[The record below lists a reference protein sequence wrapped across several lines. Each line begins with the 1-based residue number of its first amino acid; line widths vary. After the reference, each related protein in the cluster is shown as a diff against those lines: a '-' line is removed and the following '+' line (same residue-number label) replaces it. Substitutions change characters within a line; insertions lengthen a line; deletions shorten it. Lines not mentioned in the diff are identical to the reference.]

1 MFCPLKLY
9 FQSNIDEDVEEDYF
23 ISKTLKDLRIDIQ
36 DILHKN
42 LRHIKKDMDEN
53 EIEKRL
59 SIGISNQVK
68 TTFDIIEE
76 VNEENRNQ
84 ENEDGNTPSN
94 LKNDDEIEFIDE
106 NNGEIKT
113 EEDEEI
119 LSLKVAQS
127 MKVLDKDGSEIQNL
141 FFPTSMYNYLIRDIG
156 LDLIGVID
164 KIEVEKGNYFPI
176 SLKSSNPPVNGVW
189 DGDFME
195 AIANALLIEQE
206 FNTYVT
212 VAYVDY
218 LKIADRRAVIIDTD
232 ARKSFFKVLTSVNK
246 IVENGEIPTV
256 KTGLKKDEEIEFID
270 EEKKE
275 DENDNLKE
283 LKKELINEINL
294 NIKILS
300 LKLAQS
306 MKVLDKDGSEIQNLF
321 FPTCMYNYLIR
332 DIGLDLIG
340 VIDKIEVE
348 KGNYFPI
355 SLKSSNPPING
366 VWDGDFMEAIA
377 NALLIEQE
385 FNTYV
390 TVAYID
396 YLKIADRRAV
406 IIDTDARKSFFKV
419 LTSVNKIVENGEIP
433 TVKTGLKKCEN
444 CEYKEL
450 CDNS

>member
-42 LRHIKKDMDEN
+42 LRHIKKDMDEK

-68 TTFDIIEE
+68 TTFEIIEE
-76 VNEENRNQ
+76 INDKEETD
-84 ENEDGNTPSN
+84 ESN
-94 LKNDDEIEFIDE
+94 LKKDEDIEFIDE
-106 NNGEIKT
+106 EKK
-113 EEDEEI
+113 EDENDNLKELKKELINEINLNIKI

-127 MKVLDKDGSEIQNL
+127 MKVLDRDGSEIQNL

-176 SLKSSNPPVNGVW
+176 SLKSSNPPV
-189 DGDFME
+189 
-195 AIANALLIEQE
+195 
-206 FNTYVT
+206 
-212 VAYVDY
+212 
-218 LKIADRRAVIIDTD
+218 
-232 ARKSFFKVLTSVNK
+232 
-246 IVENGEIPTV
+246 
-256 KTGLKKDEEIEFID
+256 
-270 EEKKE
+270 
-275 DENDNLKE
+275 
-283 LKKELINEINL
+283 
-294 NIKILS
+294 
-300 LKLAQS
+300 
-306 MKVLDKDGSEIQNLF
+306 
-321 FPTCMYNYLIR
+321 
-332 DIGLDLIG
+332 
-340 VIDKIEVE
+340 
-348 KGNYFPI
+348 
-355 SLKSSNPPING
+355 NG

>member
-9 FQSNIDEDVEEDYF
+9 FQSNIEEDVEEDYF
-23 ISKTLKDLRIDIQ
+23 ISKTLNDLRIDIQ

-42 LRHIKKDMDEN
+42 LRHIKKDMGEN

-59 SIGISNQVK
+59 SIGINNQIK
-68 TTFDIIEE
+68 ATFEIIEE
-76 VNEENRNQ
+76 INDKEE
-84 ENEDGNTPSN
+84 EDESN
-94 LKNDDEIEFIDE
+94 LKKDEDIEFIDE
-106 NNGEIKT
+106 EKKEEENDNLNELKKELVDEINLNLK
-113 EEDEEI
+113 I

-127 MKVLDKDGSEIQNL
+127 MKVLDRDGSEIQNL

-176 SLKSSNPPVNGVW
+176 LLKSSNPPVNGVW

-256 KTGLKKDEEIEFID
+256 KTGLKK
-270 EEKKE
+270 
-275 DENDNLKE
+275 
-283 LKKELINEINL
+283 
-294 NIKILS
+294 
-300 LKLAQS
+300 
-306 MKVLDKDGSEIQNLF
+306 
-321 FPTCMYNYLIR
+321 
-332 DIGLDLIG
+332 
-340 VIDKIEVE
+340 
-348 KGNYFPI
+348 
-355 SLKSSNPPING
+355 
-366 VWDGDFMEAIA
+366 
-377 NALLIEQE
+377 
-385 FNTYV
+385 
-390 TVAYID
+390 
-396 YLKIADRRAV
+396 
-406 IIDTDARKSFFKV
+406 
-419 LTSVNKIVENGEIP
+419 
-433 TVKTGLKKCEN
+433 CEN

>member
-1 MFCPLKLY
+1 MISVSTIKSYMFCPLKLY
-9 FQSNIDEDVEEDYF
+9 FQSNIDEDLEEDYF

-68 TTFDIIEE
+68 TTFEIIEE
-76 VNEENRNQ
+76 INDK
-84 ENEDGNTPSN
+84 ED
-94 LKNDDEIEFIDE
+94 IDE
-106 NNGEIKT
+106 
-113 EEDEEI
+113 
-119 LSLKVAQS
+119 
-127 MKVLDKDGSEIQNL
+127 
-141 FFPTSMYNYLIRDIG
+141 
-156 LDLIGVID
+156 
-164 KIEVEKGNYFPI
+164 
-176 SLKSSNPPVNGVW
+176 SN
-189 DGDFME
+189 
-195 AIANALLIEQE
+195 
-206 FNTYVT
+206 
-212 VAYVDY
+212 
-218 LKIADRRAVIIDTD
+218 
-232 ARKSFFKVLTSVNK
+232 
-246 IVENGEIPTV
+246 
-256 KTGLKKDEEIEFID
+256 LKKDEEIEFID

-275 DENDNLKE
+275 KEKDSNNLNE
-283 LKKELINEINL
+283 IKKELINEINL

-300 LKLAQS
+300 LKVAQS
-306 MKVLDKDGSEIQNLF
+306 MKVLDKDGGEIQNLF
-321 FPTCMYNYLIR
+321 FPTSMYNYLIR

>member
-1 MFCPLKLY
+1 MISVSTIKSYMFCPLKLY
-9 FQSNIDEDVEEDYF
+9 FQSNIDEETEEDYF
-23 ISKTLKDLRIDIQ
+23 ISKTLKDLRMDIQ
-36 DILHKN
+36 DILSKN
-42 LRHIKKDMDEN
+42 LRHVKKDMNEK

-59 SIGISNQVK
+59 AIGISNQVK

-76 VNEENRNQ
+76 INEKNRNK
-84 ENEDGNTPSN
+84 ENEDESN
-94 LKNDDEIEFIDE
+94 LKKDDEIEFIDKK
-106 NNGEIKT
+106 NSEIKT
-113 EEDEEI
+113 DDKLKELKKELIDEINLNLKI
-119 LSLKVAQS
+119 LSLKVYQS
-127 MKVLDKDGSEIQNL
+127 MKVLDKDGSEIKNL
-141 FFPTSMYNYLIRDIG
+141 FFPTS
-156 LDLIGVID
+156 
-164 KIEVEKGNYFPI
+164 
-176 SLKSSNPPVNGVW
+176 
-189 DGDFME
+189 
-195 AIANALLIEQE
+195 
-206 FNTYVT
+206 
-212 VAYVDY
+212 
-218 LKIADRRAVIIDTD
+218 
-232 ARKSFFKVLTSVNK
+232 
-246 IVENGEIPTV
+246 
-256 KTGLKKDEEIEFID
+256 
-270 EEKKE
+270 
-275 DENDNLKE
+275 
-283 LKKELINEINL
+283 
-294 NIKILS
+294 
-300 LKLAQS
+300 
-306 MKVLDKDGSEIQNLF
+306 
-321 FPTCMYNYLIR
+321 MYNYLIR

-433 TVKTGLKKCEN
+433 TVKTNLKKCEN

>member
-1 MFCPLKLY
+1 MISVSTIKSYMFCPLKLY

-42 LRHIKKDMDEN
+42 LRHIKKDMDET

-59 SIGISNQVK
+59 AIGINNQIK
-68 TTFDIIEE
+68 TTFEIIGEINEKNKEAEGEE
-76 VNEENRNQ
+76 QPKKE
-84 ENEDGNTPSN
+84 
-94 LKNDDEIEFIDE
+94 DEIEFID
-106 NNGEIKT
+106 KK
-113 EEDEEI
+113 EEDEDDELNKLKKELINEINLNLKI
-119 LSLKVAQS
+119 LSLKVSQS

-156 LDLIGVID
+156 LDLIGIID

-218 LKIADRRAVIIDTD
+218 LKIANRRAVIIDTD
-232 ARKSFFKVLTSVNK
+232 ARKSFFKVLTN
-246 IVENGEIPTV
+246 
-256 KTGLKKDEEIEFID
+256 
-270 EEKKE
+270 
-275 DENDNLKE
+275 
-283 LKKELINEINL
+283 
-294 NIKILS
+294 
-300 LKLAQS
+300 
-306 MKVLDKDGSEIQNLF
+306 
-321 FPTCMYNYLIR
+321 
-332 DIGLDLIG
+332 
-340 VIDKIEVE
+340 
-348 KGNYFPI
+348 
-355 SLKSSNPPING
+355 
-366 VWDGDFMEAIA
+366 
-377 NALLIEQE
+377 
-385 FNTYV
+385 
-390 TVAYID
+390 
-396 YLKIADRRAV
+396 
-406 IIDTDARKSFFKV
+406 
-419 LTSVNKIVENGEIP
+419 VNKIVENGEIP

>member
-1 MFCPLKLY
+1 MISVSTIKSYMFCPLKLY
-9 FQSNIDEDVEEDYF
+9 FQSNIDEDVEDDYF

-59 SIGISNQVK
+59 SIGINNQIK
-68 TTFDIIEE
+68 ATFEIIEE
-76 VNEENRNQ
+76 INDKEELD
-84 ENEDGNTPSN
+84 ESN
-94 LKNDDEIEFIDE
+94 LKKDEDIEFIDE
-106 NNGEIKT
+106 EKKEEENDNLKELKKELINEINLNIK
-113 EEDEEI
+113 I
-119 LSLKVAQS
+119 LSLKVSQS

-218 LKIADRRAVIIDTD
+218 LKIANRRTVIIDTD
-232 ARKSFFKVLTSVNK
+232 ARKSFFKVLTNVNK
-246 IVENGEIPTV
+246 I
-256 KTGLKKDEEIEFID
+256 IE
-270 EEKKE
+270 K
-275 DENDNLKE
+275 
-283 LKKELINEINL
+283 
-294 NIKILS
+294 
-300 LKLAQS
+300 
-306 MKVLDKDGSEIQNLF
+306 
-321 FPTCMYNYLIR
+321 
-332 DIGLDLIG
+332 
-340 VIDKIEVE
+340 
-348 KGNYFPI
+348 
-355 SLKSSNPPING
+355 
-366 VWDGDFMEAIA
+366 
-377 NALLIEQE
+377 
-385 FNTYV
+385 
-390 TVAYID
+390 
-396 YLKIADRRAV
+396 
-406 IIDTDARKSFFKV
+406 
-419 LTSVNKIVENGEIP
+419 GEIP

>member
-1 MFCPLKLY
+1 MISVSTIKSYMFCPLKLY
-9 FQSNIDEDVEEDYF
+9 FQSNIDEDIEEDYF

-42 LRHIKKDMDEN
+42 LRHIKKDMDEK

-68 TTFDIIEE
+68 TTFEIIEE
-76 VNEENRNQ
+76 INDKEEID
-84 ENEDGNTPSN
+84 ESN
-94 LKNDDEIEFIDE
+94 LKKDEEIEFIDE
-106 NNGEIKT
+106 EKKDDENDNLKELKKELVNEINLNIK
-113 EEDEEI
+113 I

-127 MKVLDKDGSEIQNL
+127 MKVLDKDGHEIQNL

-164 KIEVEKGNYFPI
+164 KIEVEKGNY
-176 SLKSSNPPVNGVW
+176 L
-189 DGDFME
+189 
-195 AIANALLIEQE
+195 
-206 FNTYVT
+206 
-212 VAYVDY
+212 
-218 LKIADRRAVIIDTD
+218 
-232 ARKSFFKVLTSVNK
+232 
-246 IVENGEIPTV
+246 
-256 KTGLKKDEEIEFID
+256 
-270 EEKKE
+270 
-275 DENDNLKE
+275 
-283 LKKELINEINL
+283 
-294 NIKILS
+294 
-300 LKLAQS
+300 
-306 MKVLDKDGSEIQNLF
+306 
-321 FPTCMYNYLIR
+321 
-332 DIGLDLIG
+332 
-340 VIDKIEVE
+340 
-348 KGNYFPI
+348 PI
-355 SLKSSNPPING
+355 SLKSSNPPITG

>member
-1 MFCPLKLY
+1 MISVSTIKSYMFCPLKLY

-68 TTFDIIEE
+68 TTFEIIEE
-76 VNEENRNQ
+76 INDKEETD
-84 ENEDGNTPSN
+84 ESN
-94 LKNDDEIEFIDE
+94 
-106 NNGEIKT
+106 
-113 EEDEEI
+113 
-119 LSLKVAQS
+119 
-127 MKVLDKDGSEIQNL
+127 
-141 FFPTSMYNYLIRDIG
+141 
-156 LDLIGVID
+156 
-164 KIEVEKGNYFPI
+164 
-176 SLKSSNPPVNGVW
+176 
-189 DGDFME
+189 
-195 AIANALLIEQE
+195 
-206 FNTYVT
+206 
-212 VAYVDY
+212 
-218 LKIADRRAVIIDTD
+218 
-232 ARKSFFKVLTSVNK
+232 
-246 IVENGEIPTV
+246 
-256 KTGLKKDEEIEFID
+256 LKKDEEIEFID

-275 DENDNLKE
+275 KENDSLKE

-300 LKLAQS
+300 LKVSQS
-306 MKVLDKDGSEIQNLF
+306 MKVLEKDGGEIQNLF
-321 FPTCMYNYLIR
+321 FPTSMYNYLIR

>member
-9 FQSNIDEDVEEDYF
+9 FQSNIDEDLEEDYF

-68 TTFDIIEE
+68 TTFEIIEE
-76 VNEENRNQ
+76 INDKEETD
-84 ENEDGNTPSN
+84 ESN
-94 LKNDDEIEFIDE
+94 LKKDEEIEFIDE
-106 NNGEIKT
+106 EKKEKENNNLNELKKELINEINLNIK
-113 EEDEEI
+113 I

-141 FFPTSMYNYLIRDIG
+141 FFPTS
-156 LDLIGVID
+156 
-164 KIEVEKGNYFPI
+164 
-176 SLKSSNPPVNGVW
+176 
-189 DGDFME
+189 
-195 AIANALLIEQE
+195 
-206 FNTYVT
+206 
-212 VAYVDY
+212 
-218 LKIADRRAVIIDTD
+218 
-232 ARKSFFKVLTSVNK
+232 
-246 IVENGEIPTV
+246 
-256 KTGLKKDEEIEFID
+256 
-270 EEKKE
+270 
-275 DENDNLKE
+275 
-283 LKKELINEINL
+283 
-294 NIKILS
+294 
-300 LKLAQS
+300 
-306 MKVLDKDGSEIQNLF
+306 
-321 FPTCMYNYLIR
+321 MYNYLIR

>member
-1 MFCPLKLY
+1 MISVSTIKSYMFCPLKLY
-9 FQSNIDEDVEEDYF
+9 FQSNIDESEEDYF

-59 SIGISNQVK
+59 AIGINNQIK
-68 TTFDIIEE
+68 TTFEIIEE
-76 VNEENRNQ
+76 INE
-84 ENEDGNTPSN
+84 
-94 LKNDDEIEFIDE
+94 KNKEEEEGEQPKKDDEIEFID
-106 NNGEIKT
+106 KK
-113 EEDEEI
+113 EEDEDDELNKLKKELINEINLNLKI
-119 LSLKVAQS
+119 LSLKVSQS

-156 LDLIGVID
+156 LDMIGI
-164 KIEVEKGNYFPI
+164 
-176 SLKSSNPPVNGVW
+176 
-189 DGDFME
+189 
-195 AIANALLIEQE
+195 
-206 FNTYVT
+206 
-212 VAYVDY
+212 
-218 LKIADRRAVIIDTD
+218 
-232 ARKSFFKVLTSVNK
+232 
-246 IVENGEIPTV
+246 
-256 KTGLKKDEEIEFID
+256 
-270 EEKKE
+270 
-275 DENDNLKE
+275 
-283 LKKELINEINL
+283 
-294 NIKILS
+294 
-300 LKLAQS
+300 
-306 MKVLDKDGSEIQNLF
+306 
-321 FPTCMYNYLIR
+321 
-332 DIGLDLIG
+332 
-340 VIDKIEVE
+340 IDKIEVE

-390 TVAYID
+390 TVAYVD
-396 YLKIADRRAV
+396 YLKIANRRAV

-419 LTSVNKIVENGEIP
+419 LTNVNKIVENGEIP

>member
-1 MFCPLKLY
+1 MISVSTIKSYMFCPLKLY

-68 TTFDIIEE
+68 TTFEIIEE
-76 VNEENRNQ
+76 INDKEE
-84 ENEDGNTPSN
+84 
-94 LKNDDEIEFIDE
+94 IDE
-106 NNGEIKT
+106 
-113 EEDEEI
+113 
-119 LSLKVAQS
+119 
-127 MKVLDKDGSEIQNL
+127 
-141 FFPTSMYNYLIRDIG
+141 
-156 LDLIGVID
+156 
-164 KIEVEKGNYFPI
+164 
-176 SLKSSNPPVNGVW
+176 SN
-189 DGDFME
+189 
-195 AIANALLIEQE
+195 
-206 FNTYVT
+206 
-212 VAYVDY
+212 
-218 LKIADRRAVIIDTD
+218 
-232 ARKSFFKVLTSVNK
+232 
-246 IVENGEIPTV
+246 
-256 KTGLKKDEEIEFID
+256 LKKDEEIEFID
-270 EEKKE
+270 EEKEKE
-275 DENDNLKE
+275 ENDNLKE

-300 LKLAQS
+300 LKVSQS
-306 MKVLDKDGSEIQNLF
+306 MKVLEKDGGEIQNLF
-321 FPTCMYNYLIR
+321 FPTSMYNYLIR

>member
-1 MFCPLKLY
+1 MISVSTIKSYMFCPLKLY
-9 FQSNIDEDVEEDYF
+9 FQSNIDEDVEDDYF

-42 LRHIKKDMDEN
+42 LRHIKKDMDEK

-68 TTFDIIEE
+68 TTFEIIEE
-76 VNEENRNQ
+76 INDKEETD
-84 ENEDGNTPSN
+84 ESN
-94 LKNDDEIEFIDE
+94 
-106 NNGEIKT
+106 
-113 EEDEEI
+113 
-119 LSLKVAQS
+119 
-127 MKVLDKDGSEIQNL
+127 
-141 FFPTSMYNYLIRDIG
+141 
-156 LDLIGVID
+156 
-164 KIEVEKGNYFPI
+164 
-176 SLKSSNPPVNGVW
+176 
-189 DGDFME
+189 
-195 AIANALLIEQE
+195 
-206 FNTYVT
+206 
-212 VAYVDY
+212 
-218 LKIADRRAVIIDTD
+218 
-232 ARKSFFKVLTSVNK
+232 
-246 IVENGEIPTV
+246 
-256 KTGLKKDEEIEFID
+256 LKKDEDIEFID

-300 LKLAQS
+300 LKVAQS
-306 MKVLDKDGSEIQNLF
+306 MKVLDRDGSEIQNLF
-321 FPTCMYNYLIR
+321 FPTSMYNYLIR

-340 VIDKIEVE
+340 VIDKVEVE

-355 SLKSSNPPING
+355 SLKSSNPPVNG

>member
-1 MFCPLKLY
+1 MISVSTIKSYMFCPLKLY

-68 TTFDIIEE
+68 TTFEIIEE
-76 VNEENRNQ
+76 INDKEETD
-84 ENEDGNTPSN
+84 ESN
-94 LKNDDEIEFIDE
+94 
-106 NNGEIKT
+106 
-113 EEDEEI
+113 
-119 LSLKVAQS
+119 
-127 MKVLDKDGSEIQNL
+127 
-141 FFPTSMYNYLIRDIG
+141 
-156 LDLIGVID
+156 
-164 KIEVEKGNYFPI
+164 
-176 SLKSSNPPVNGVW
+176 
-189 DGDFME
+189 
-195 AIANALLIEQE
+195 
-206 FNTYVT
+206 
-212 VAYVDY
+212 
-218 LKIADRRAVIIDTD
+218 
-232 ARKSFFKVLTSVNK
+232 
-246 IVENGEIPTV
+246 
-256 KTGLKKDEEIEFID
+256 LKKDEDIEFID

-275 DENDNLKE
+275 EENDSLKE

-300 LKLAQS
+300 LKVSQS

-321 FPTCMYNYLIR
+321 FPTSMYNYLIR

>member
-42 LRHIKKDMDEN
+42 LRHIKKGMDGN

-68 TTFDIIEE
+68 TTFEIIEE
-76 VNEENRNQ
+76 INDKEEPD
-84 ENEDGNTPSN
+84 ESN
-94 LKNDDEIEFIDE
+94 LKKDEEIEFIDE
-106 NNGEIKT
+106 EKKEKENNNLNELKKELINEINLNIK
-113 EEDEEI
+113 I

-127 MKVLDKDGSEIQNL
+127 MKVLDRDGSEIQNL

-176 SLKSSNPPVNGVW
+176 SLKSSNPPV
-189 DGDFME
+189 
-195 AIANALLIEQE
+195 
-206 FNTYVT
+206 
-212 VAYVDY
+212 
-218 LKIADRRAVIIDTD
+218 
-232 ARKSFFKVLTSVNK
+232 
-246 IVENGEIPTV
+246 
-256 KTGLKKDEEIEFID
+256 
-270 EEKKE
+270 
-275 DENDNLKE
+275 
-283 LKKELINEINL
+283 
-294 NIKILS
+294 
-300 LKLAQS
+300 
-306 MKVLDKDGSEIQNLF
+306 
-321 FPTCMYNYLIR
+321 
-332 DIGLDLIG
+332 
-340 VIDKIEVE
+340 
-348 KGNYFPI
+348 
-355 SLKSSNPPING
+355 NG

>member
-1 MFCPLKLY
+1 MISVSTIKSYMFCPLKLY
-9 FQSNIDEDVEEDYF
+9 FQSNIDEETEEDYF
-23 ISKTLKDLRIDIQ
+23 ISKTLKDLRMDIQ
-36 DILHKN
+36 DILSKN
-42 LRHIKKDMDEN
+42 LRHVKKDMNEK

-59 SIGISNQVK
+59 AIGISNQVK

-76 VNEENRNQ
+76 INEKNRNK
-84 ENEDGNTPSN
+84 ENEDESN
-94 LKNDDEIEFIDE
+94 LKKDDEIEFIDE
-106 NNGEIKT
+106 NNSEIKT
-113 EEDEEI
+113 EENEDEKLKELKKELIDEINLNLKI
-119 LSLKVAQS
+119 LSLKVSQS
-127 MKVLDKDGSEIQNL
+127 MKVLDKDGSEI
-141 FFPTSMYNYLIRDIG
+141 
-156 LDLIGVID
+156 
-164 KIEVEKGNYFPI
+164 K
-176 SLKSSNPPVNGVW
+176 
-189 DGDFME
+189 
-195 AIANALLIEQE
+195 
-206 FNTYVT
+206 
-212 VAYVDY
+212 
-218 LKIADRRAVIIDTD
+218 
-232 ARKSFFKVLTSVNK
+232 
-246 IVENGEIPTV
+246 
-256 KTGLKKDEEIEFID
+256 
-270 EEKKE
+270 
-275 DENDNLKE
+275 
-283 LKKELINEINL
+283 
-294 NIKILS
+294 
-300 LKLAQS
+300 
-306 MKVLDKDGSEIQNLF
+306 NLF

-348 KGNYFPI
+348 KGNYFPV

-433 TVKTGLKKCEN
+433 TVKTNLKKCEN

>member
-68 TTFDIIEE
+68 TTFEIIEE
-76 VNEENRNQ
+76 INDKEETD
-84 ENEDGNTPSN
+84 ESN
-94 LKNDDEIEFIDE
+94 LKKDEEIEFIDE
-106 NNGEIKT
+106 EKKEKEKDSNNLNEIKK
-113 EEDEEI
+113 ELINEINLNIKI

-127 MKVLDKDGSEIQNL
+127 MKVLDKDGGEIQNL

-156 LDLIGVID
+156 LDLIGLID

-218 LKIADRRAVIIDTD
+218 LKIANRRTVIIDTD
-232 ARKSFFKVLTSVNK
+232 ARKSFFKVLTNVNK
-246 IVENGEIPTV
+246 I
-256 KTGLKKDEEIEFID
+256 IE
-270 EEKKE
+270 K
-275 DENDNLKE
+275 
-283 LKKELINEINL
+283 
-294 NIKILS
+294 
-300 LKLAQS
+300 
-306 MKVLDKDGSEIQNLF
+306 
-321 FPTCMYNYLIR
+321 
-332 DIGLDLIG
+332 
-340 VIDKIEVE
+340 
-348 KGNYFPI
+348 
-355 SLKSSNPPING
+355 
-366 VWDGDFMEAIA
+366 
-377 NALLIEQE
+377 
-385 FNTYV
+385 
-390 TVAYID
+390 
-396 YLKIADRRAV
+396 
-406 IIDTDARKSFFKV
+406 
-419 LTSVNKIVENGEIP
+419 GEIP

>member
-9 FQSNIDEDVEEDYF
+9 FQSNIEEDVEEDYF
-23 ISKTLKDLRIDIQ
+23 ISKTLNDLRIDIQ

-42 LRHIKKDMDEN
+42 LRHIKKDMNEK

-68 TTFDIIEE
+68 TTFEIIEE
-76 VNEENRNQ
+76 INDK
-84 ENEDGNTPSN
+84 ED
-94 LKNDDEIEFIDE
+94 IDE
-106 NNGEIKT
+106 
-113 EEDEEI
+113 
-119 LSLKVAQS
+119 
-127 MKVLDKDGSEIQNL
+127 
-141 FFPTSMYNYLIRDIG
+141 
-156 LDLIGVID
+156 
-164 KIEVEKGNYFPI
+164 
-176 SLKSSNPPVNGVW
+176 SN
-189 DGDFME
+189 
-195 AIANALLIEQE
+195 
-206 FNTYVT
+206 
-212 VAYVDY
+212 
-218 LKIADRRAVIIDTD
+218 
-232 ARKSFFKVLTSVNK
+232 
-246 IVENGEIPTV
+246 
-256 KTGLKKDEEIEFID
+256 LKKDEEIEFID

-306 MKVLDKDGSEIQNLF
+306 MKVLDKDGGEIQNLF
-321 FPTCMYNYLIR
+321 FPTSMYNYLIR

-355 SLKSSNPPING
+355 SLKSSNPPINE

>member
-1 MFCPLKLY
+1 MISVSTIKSYMFCPLKLY
-9 FQSNIDEDVEEDYF
+9 FQSNIDESEEDYF

-42 LRHIKKDMDEN
+42 LRHIKKDMDEK

-68 TTFDIIEE
+68 TTFEIIEE
-76 VNEENRNQ
+76 INDKEETD
-84 ENEDGNTPSN
+84 ESN
-94 LKNDDEIEFIDE
+94 
-106 NNGEIKT
+106 
-113 EEDEEI
+113 
-119 LSLKVAQS
+119 
-127 MKVLDKDGSEIQNL
+127 
-141 FFPTSMYNYLIRDIG
+141 
-156 LDLIGVID
+156 
-164 KIEVEKGNYFPI
+164 
-176 SLKSSNPPVNGVW
+176 
-189 DGDFME
+189 
-195 AIANALLIEQE
+195 
-206 FNTYVT
+206 
-212 VAYVDY
+212 
-218 LKIADRRAVIIDTD
+218 
-232 ARKSFFKVLTSVNK
+232 
-246 IVENGEIPTV
+246 
-256 KTGLKKDEEIEFID
+256 LKKDEDIEFID

-275 DENDNLKE
+275 EENDSLKE

-300 LKLAQS
+300 LKVSQS

-321 FPTCMYNYLIR
+321 FPTSMYNYLIR

>member
-1 MFCPLKLY
+1 MISVSTIKSYMFCPLKLY

-42 LRHIKKDMDEN
+42 LRHIKKDMDEK

-68 TTFDIIEE
+68 TTFEIIEE
-76 VNEENRNQ
+76 INDKEE
-84 ENEDGNTPSN
+84 
-94 LKNDDEIEFIDE
+94 IDE
-106 NNGEIKT
+106 
-113 EEDEEI
+113 
-119 LSLKVAQS
+119 
-127 MKVLDKDGSEIQNL
+127 
-141 FFPTSMYNYLIRDIG
+141 
-156 LDLIGVID
+156 
-164 KIEVEKGNYFPI
+164 
-176 SLKSSNPPVNGVW
+176 SN
-189 DGDFME
+189 
-195 AIANALLIEQE
+195 
-206 FNTYVT
+206 
-212 VAYVDY
+212 
-218 LKIADRRAVIIDTD
+218 
-232 ARKSFFKVLTSVNK
+232 
-246 IVENGEIPTV
+246 
-256 KTGLKKDEEIEFID
+256 LKKDEDIEFID

-300 LKLAQS
+300 LKVAQS
-306 MKVLDKDGSEIQNLF
+306 MKVLDRDGSEIQNLF
-321 FPTCMYNYLIR
+321 FPTSMYNYLIR

-340 VIDKIEVE
+340 VIDKVEVE

-355 SLKSSNPPING
+355 SLKSSNPPVNG

>member
-68 TTFDIIEE
+68 TTFEIIEE
-76 VNEENRNQ
+76 INDK
-84 ENEDGNTPSN
+84 EDIDESN
-94 LKNDDEIEFIDE
+94 LKKDEEIEFIDE
-106 NNGEIKT
+106 EKKEKEKDSNNLNEIKK
-113 EEDEEI
+113 ELINEINLNIKI

-141 FFPTSMYNYLIRDIG
+141 FFPTS
-156 LDLIGVID
+156 
-164 KIEVEKGNYFPI
+164 
-176 SLKSSNPPVNGVW
+176 
-189 DGDFME
+189 
-195 AIANALLIEQE
+195 
-206 FNTYVT
+206 
-212 VAYVDY
+212 
-218 LKIADRRAVIIDTD
+218 
-232 ARKSFFKVLTSVNK
+232 
-246 IVENGEIPTV
+246 
-256 KTGLKKDEEIEFID
+256 
-270 EEKKE
+270 
-275 DENDNLKE
+275 
-283 LKKELINEINL
+283 
-294 NIKILS
+294 
-300 LKLAQS
+300 
-306 MKVLDKDGSEIQNLF
+306 
-321 FPTCMYNYLIR
+321 MYNYLIR